1 MTSKDLF
8 PNCVP
13 MWLIWASTVLSRKPN
28 SSSELKAINIFK
40 LTKKLIIIYFLNI
53 YSSYIIKKLGFVK
66 FSSMSAF
73 AALSSYQHSS
83 TEHGFAQPPF
93 PLHRSFQ
100 TCSVKLI
107 LRKNCHSTD
116 IQQEKQQSQYLLS
129 LSSG

>member
-13 MWLIWASTVLSRKPN
+13 MWLIRASTVVSRKPN

-83 TEHGFAQPPF
+83 TEH
-93 PLHRSFQ
+93 
-100 TCSVKLI
+100 
-107 LRKNCHSTD
+107 
-116 IQQEKQQSQYLLS
+116 
-129 LSSG
+129 